1 MSRHLCISRSFIF
14 ILFWSLKSF
23 LSLFKYFVLLLPTD
37 PIPSLF
43 DIAFIVVK
51 LTIVWLIINDLRH
64 EHAIISI
71 G

>member
-23 LSLFKYFVLLLPTD
+23 LSFFKYFVLLLPTD